1 MLDIAIIVSVII
13 FAVCFAVLIH
23 WYSESKNAEKEIS
36 ELSSIVTTESKDE
49 ELAYKKTQDI
59 RYCVAWL
66 EIPGTDIDYPVMQNP
81 GNPEYY
87 LRRNYKGEY
96 SYSGTLFLDAG
107 CSVSTS
113 QNLIVYGHNMK
124 DGTMFSDLM
133 KFKDLNYCME
143 HQDIKLTV
151 GGITNEY
158 KLYAVCVV
166 DSSDGWYTF
175 KGQVSEDNF
184 TELISHI
191 KNTSSYI
198 SNTQQAV
205 YGNNFLTLSTCD
217 YSSDTSSRLI
227 LIAKRS

>member
-13 FAVCFAVLIH
+13 FAVCFVVLIH

-49 ELAYKKTQDI
+49 ELDDKKTKDI

-66 EIPGTDIDYPVMQNP
+66 EIPGTDIDYPVMQKP

-87 LRRNYKGEY
+87 LRRNFKGEY
-96 SYSGTLFLDAG
+96 SYSGTPFLDAG

-113 QNLIVYGHNMK
+113 QNLIIYGHNMK

-158 KLYAVCVV
+158 KLYAICVV

-205 YGNNFLTLSTCD
+205 YGDNFITLSTCD
-217 YSSDTSSRLI
+217 YSTQDTRLI
-227 LIAKRS
+227 LIYKNT

>member
-66 EIPGTDIDYPVMQNP
+66 EIPGTDIDYPVMQKLD
-81 GNPEYY
+81 NPEYY

-96 SYSGTLFLDAG
+96 SYSGTPFLDAG

-158 KLYAVCVV
+158 KLYAVCIV
-166 DSSDGWYTF
+166 DSSDGWFTF

-184 TELISHI
+184 TELMSHI

-205 YGNNFLTLSTCD
+205 YGDNFLTLSTCD
-217 YSSDTSSRLI
+217 YSNDSSRLI

>member
-1 MLDIAIIVSVII
+1 MLDIAIIVSVIV

-36 ELSSIVTTESKDE
+36 ELSSFVTTESKDE
-49 ELAYKKTQDI
+49 ELADKKTKDI

-66 EIPGTDIDYPVMQNP
+66 EIPGTDIDYPVMQKL

-96 SYSGTLFLDAG
+96 SYSGTPFLDAG

-151 GGITNEY
+151 GGIKNEY

-198 SNTQQAV
+198 SNTEQAV
-205 YGNNFLTLSTCD
+205 YGDNFLTLSTCD
-217 YSSDTSSRLI
+217 YSSDTSRLI

>member
-1 MLDIAIIVSVII
+1 MLDIAIIVSVIV
-13 FAVCFAVLIH
+13 FAVCFAILLNWHIESRNSENAINELNQVL
-23 WYSESKNAEKEIS
+23 
-36 ELSSIVTTESKDE
+36 TTETEGE
-49 ELAYKKTQDI
+49 ETQSRKTQDI

-66 EIPGTDIDYPVMQNP
+66 EIPSTDIDYPVMQKP

-96 SYSGTLFLDAG
+96 SYSGTPFLDAG

-198 SNTQQAV
+198 SNTEQAV
-205 YGNNFLTLSTCD
+205 YGDNFLTLSTCD
-217 YSSDTSSRLI
+217 YSSDTSRLI

>member
-66 EIPGTDIDYPVMQNP
+66 EIPGTDIDYPVMQKL

-96 SYSGTLFLDAG
+96 SYSGTPFLDAG

-151 GGITNEY
+151 GGIKNEY
-158 KLYAVCVV
+158 KLYAICIV

-198 SNTQQAV
+198 SNTKQAV
-205 YGNNFLTLSTCD
+205 YGDNFLTLSTCD
-217 YSSDTSSRLI
+217 YSSDNSRLI

>member
-49 ELAYKKTQDI
+49 ELADKKTKEI

-66 EIPGTDIDYPVMQNP
+66 EIPSTDIDYPVMQKP

-96 SYSGTLFLDAG
+96 SYSGTPFLDAG

-124 DGTMFSDLM
+124 DETMFSDLM

-158 KLYAVCVV
+158 KLYAVCIV

-184 TELISHI
+184 TELLSHI

-198 SNTQQAV
+198 SNTEQAI
-205 YGNNFLTLSTCD
+205 YGDNFLTLSTCD
-217 YSSDTSSRLI
+217 YSSDTSRLI

>member
-1 MLDIAIIVSVII
+1 MLDIAIIVLVII

-36 ELSSIVTTESKDE
+36 ELSSIVTAESKDE
-49 ELAYKKTQDI
+49 ELADKKTKDI

-66 EIPGTDIDYPVMQNP
+66 EIPGTDIDYPVMQKP

-96 SYSGTLFLDAG
+96 SYSGTPFLDAG

-113 QNLIVYGHNMK
+113 QNLIIYGHNMK
-124 DGTMFSDLM
+124 DKTMFSDLM
-133 KFKDLNYCME
+133 KFKNLNYCME

-205 YGNNFLTLSTCD
+205 YGDNFLTLSTCD
-217 YSSDTSSRLI
+217 YSSDTSRLI

>member
-49 ELAYKKTQDI
+49 ELADKKTQDI

-66 EIPGTDIDYPVMQNP
+66 EIPGTDIDYPVMQKP

-87 LRRNYKGEY
+87 LRRDHKGEY
-96 SYSGTLFLDAG
+96 SYSGTPFLDAG
-107 CSVSTS
+107 CSISTS

-133 KFKDLNYCME
+133 KFKDLNYCIE
-143 HQDIKLTV
+143 HQNIKLTV

-198 SNTQQAV
+198 SNTQQSV
-205 YGNNFLTLSTCD
+205 YGDNFLTLSTCD
-217 YSSDTSSRLI
+217 YSNDSSRLI

>member
-13 FAVCFAVLIH
+13 FVVCFVVLMH

-49 ELAYKKTQDI
+49 ELADKKTKDI

-66 EIPGTDIDYPVMQNP
+66 EIPGTDIDYPVMQKP

-96 SYSGTLFLDAG
+96 SYSGTPFLDAG

-143 HQDIKLTV
+143 HQNINLTV

-158 KLYAVCVV
+158 KLYAVYVV

-205 YGNNFLTLSTCD
+205 YGDNFLTLSTCD
-217 YSSDTSSRLI
+217 YSSDTSRLI